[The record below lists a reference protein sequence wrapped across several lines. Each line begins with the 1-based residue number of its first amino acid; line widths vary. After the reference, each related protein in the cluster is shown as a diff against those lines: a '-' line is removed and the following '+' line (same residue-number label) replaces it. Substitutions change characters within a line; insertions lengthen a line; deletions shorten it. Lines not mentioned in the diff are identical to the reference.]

1 MIARPV
7 PVPIEPAPFLPSWE
21 PDPRGLGAL
30 VAKDKPFPL
39 AEVRVRAEIV
49 GSFAR
54 SVVEQRF
61 ENPHDQPL
69 EVVYIFPLPP
79 DGAVVELELRA
90 GERVIRGECRERK
103 EARETFDAARKAGHQ
118 AALLEAERADV
129 HTLRVT
135 NIPPRTP
142 VTVRLVVVE
151 ALSPVDGRLTW
162 RFPTTVA
169 PRYTPGEPVG
179 HEGPGVTADT
189 DAVPDASRISP
200 PLRLAGGTRLDLEV
214 RLAGPVT
221 GLSSSLHAVR
231 VDLEDGGVRVA
242 PSARATLNR
251 DFVLAFTTAEPGRAT
266 TRAWTDG
273 RFTAVLVEPPA
284 QALPRALP
292 RDAVFVVDISGS
304 MAGPK
309 MEAAKKALQSAL
321 HGLVSGD
328 RFRLIAFDNQVEVFR
343 DGFASYD
350 DRSLAEADRWIEAL
364 EARGGTEML
373 PALEKALDGEPEA
386 GRVRTV
392 LLVTDGQSTD
402 EARLV
407 PALANRRNGALV
419 FTLGIDTAVNE
430 SLLKRLARVG
440 GGTCELCTPHDDVE
454 AVVARLEA
462 RFGSPLATGLAVEGG
477 TAARPDPA
485 VLFSGRPVSLLVEG
499 APATLR
505 VKGEMPEGSLSE
517 EVAPARVETSLAP
530 LWARERVAY
539 LEDRL
544 VLRPYEEEATRPEIL
559 RIALEHGIASR
570 FTSFVAVDRTV
581 TVTGERVEV
590 VQPVEGP
597 ADWGMLREQAPMA
610 GGTPPSPSVFYQ
622 KMTRASAAPAHF
634 AAPVAQA
641 FAEASALAG
650 ATPDLERLKME
661 KAVRQRQAK
670 GILADF
676 EAELGITR
684 ALEEPSEPSDPEGTL
699 ARTQGADGSY
709 GGDVAR
715 TAAALLALVVLGHT
729 RRSGTRQRVVL
740 KAAAWLEARRA
751 DPLAALVLGILEAAE
766 RGEAPKPDAA
776 WAPLYGAGGEG
787 EMLRRVAGV

>member
-1 MIARPV
+1 MIPLPV
-7 PVPIEPAPFLPSWE
+7 PVEPAPFLPSWE

-30 VAKDKPFPL
+30 MAQDKPLPL

-61 ENPHDQPL
+61 ENPYDQPL
-69 EVVYIFPLPP
+69 EVVHIFPLPP
-79 DGAVVELELRA
+79 DGAVVELELKA
-90 GERVIRGECRERK
+90 GDKVVRGECRERK
-103 EARETFDAARKAGHQ
+103 EARAAFDKARKAGHR
-118 AALLEAERADV
+118 AALLDAERADV

-135 NIPPRTP
+135 NIPPKTP
-142 VTVRLVVVE
+142 VTVRLVIVE
-151 ALSPVDGRLTW
+151 VLTPVDGRLTW
-162 RFPTTVA
+162 RFPTTLA
-169 PRYTPGEPVG
+169 PRYTPGEPTG
-179 HEGPGVTADT
+179 HEGPGVMADT

-200 PLRLAGGTRLDLEV
+200 PLRLSGGTRLDLEV
-214 RLAGPVT
+214 RMAGPVK
-221 GLSSSLHAVR
+221 GLLSSLHAVR

-242 PSARATLNR
+242 PSAKTTLNR
-251 DFVLAFTTAEPGRAT
+251 DFVLAFTTADPDRAT
-266 TRAWTDG
+266 ARAWTDG

-284 QALPRALP
+284 QAIPRALP

-321 HGLVSGD
+321 HGLVPGD
-328 RFRLIAFDNQVEVFR
+328 RFRLIAFDNKVEVFR
-343 DGFASYD
+343 PGIVPYD
-350 DRSLAEADRWIEAL
+350 DRSLAEADRWIGAL
-364 EARGGTEML
+364 DARGGTEML

-392 LLVTDGQSTD
+392 LLITDGQSTD

-407 PALANRRNGALV
+407 PAVANRRNGALL

-440 GGTCELCTPHDDVE
+440 GGTCDLCTPHDDIE

-462 RFGSPLATGLAVEGG
+462 RFGSPLAMGVTVEGG
-477 TAARPDPA
+477 AAARPEPA
-485 VLFSGRPVSLLVEG
+485 VLFAGRPVALLMEG
-499 APATLR
+499 APPTLE
-505 VKGEMPEGSLSE
+505 VKGELPGGRLSE
-517 EVAPARVETSLAP
+517 TVAPSRVETPLGA
-530 LWARERVAY
+530 LWARERVAW

-544 VLRPYEEEATRPEIL
+544 VLRPYEEEAVRPEIL

-570 FTSFVAVDRTV
+570 FTSFVAVDESV

-597 ADWGMLREQAPMA
+597 ADWDMLREQTAMA
-610 GGTPPSPSVFYQ
+610 GGPPP
-622 KMTRASAAPAHF
+622 AAAGIALPAPAAPLPVAHGGSIPRIF
-634 AAPVAQA
+634 AAASGLVGEVPNLEMLKSKKALREK
-641 FAEASALAG
+641 EA
-650 ATPDLERLKME
+650 RK
-661 KAVRQRQAK
+661 
-670 GILADF
+670 ILADF

-684 ALEEPSEPSDPEGTL
+684 EAPEEPDDPAGVL

-751 DPLAALVLGILEAAE
+751 EPLAALALGALEAAE
-766 RGEAPKPDAA
+766 RGEAPKPDGA
-776 WAPLYGAGGEG
+776 WEPLYGAGAEG
-787 EMLRRVAGV
+787 RILREAARA